1 VEPLCGR
8 VVGVVV
14 VLFIYIFLKSLKRR
28 SIDFRSILSNVSVA
42 RLSAR
47 LIMIH
52 GFNNFLPGR
61 LEILLRGSGR
71 VKVKIKKKKPTQLFD
86 STLNHPHC
94 RRSTP

>member
-28 SIDFRSILSNVSVA
+28 SIDFRSILSIVSVA

-52 GFNNFLPGR
+52 GFNN
-61 LEILLRGSGR
+61 
-71 VKVKIKKKKPTQLFD
+71 
-86 STLNHPHC
+86 
-94 RRSTP
+94 